1 MHQDVGVGRL
11 WVLWVILTVEMT
23 HGETERDRQTET
35 ERETGG
41 TGRQKGAPQ
50 PKIQREAHALRLP
63 WVGQGGGRGCTPAP
77 PGVTEGW
84 ATSPHVGITAP
95 PG

>member
-1 MHQDVGVGRL
+1 MERQK
-11 WVLWVILTVEMT
+11 
-23 HGETERDRQTET
+23 ETDRQRQR
-35 ERETGG
+35 ERRGG
-41 TGRQKGAPQ
+41 QGDRHTDKGRQRGLGRQKGAPQ